1 MKRKVDELDVDKL
14 VSVSVGLSKLSD
26 VVKNGVVKKDTYNFT
41 IKNIEDKIPD
51 INNLPTNTTFNAKT
65 NEVKNKIPII
75 TNLATTI
82 AFNAKVNEFK
92 NKISNITNLAT
103 TLLLLL
109 LEIKFLVLVI

>member
-26 VVKNGVVKKDTYNFT
+26 VVKNGVVKKDTYNAT

-51 INNLPTNTTFNAKT
+51 INNLPTNTTLNAKT

-109 LEIKFLVLVI
+109 LEIKYLVLVI